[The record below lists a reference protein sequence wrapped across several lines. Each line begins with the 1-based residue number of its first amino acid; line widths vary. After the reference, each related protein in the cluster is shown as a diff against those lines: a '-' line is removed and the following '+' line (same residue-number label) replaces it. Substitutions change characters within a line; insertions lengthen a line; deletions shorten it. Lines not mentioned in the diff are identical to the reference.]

1 MNFTQTP
8 GGARMAGI
16 KLVIDMEPEKSLKL
30 AWRVAQDMA
39 FELTPIKD
47 LAFQAS
53 KGHFLWS
60 MLAGAAAP
68 HCKFNF
74 SAHRY
79 DDGTTDVMLERNGAL
94 TSGLLGLRRIKT
106 EADALMQKLAEA
118 IQQNGGKVIERKEI

>member
-1 MNFTQTP
+1 
-8 GGARMAGI
+8 MAGI

-39 FELTPIKD
+39 FELTPVKD

-68 HCKFNF
+68 HCKF
-74 SAHRY
+74 SVTAHRY
-79 DDGTTDVMLERNGAL
+79 DQPHR
-94 TSGLLGLRRIKT
+94 SRRIGT
-106 EADALMQKLAEA
+106 SAWVVWQP
-118 IQQNGGKVIERKEI
+118 

>member
-1 MNFTQTP
+1 
-8 GGARMAGI
+8 MAGI

-30 AWRVAQDMA
+30 AWRAAQDMTFA
-39 FELTPIKD
+39 LTPVKD

-68 HCKFNF
+68 HCNF
-74 SAHRY
+74 SFTAHRY
-79 DDGTTDVMLERNGAL
+79 EDGTTDIVLERNGAL
-94 TSGLLGLRRIKT
+94 TSGLLGLRRIKA
-106 EADALMQKLAEA
+106 EADALMQKVSEA